1 MRSNK
6 RGEVLVAILNNK
18 LDFTILRE
26 QLWYRV
32 PVSSAEKWLK
42 DRWPPRWLAF
52 YQTQAFGVEKH
63 AVNYFA
69 EVLNIRE
76 VWRWQLFPDQPHDER
91 GQRRYYQVFVKSV
104 QRLPRP
110 IVSRRL
116 RRIVF
121 IPTTWEKFSRAAEIN
136 DLYDDSSLE
145 DVLWAEFKRHKIPAE
160 RQEFVTAKG
169 NNYALDF
176 AVYCTLAN
184 IDVETDGDHWHAN
197 PERAKEDNL
206 RDNDLATA
214 GWKVLRFT
222 SQQIQEEAADYCVS
236 RVAEN
241 INKLGGLDEGR
252 IVARKIDL
260 NEHGPYQPS
269 LFDPL

>member
-1 MRSNK
+1 MISNR
-6 RGEVLVAILNNK
+6 RGEVLVAILNKK

-26 QLWYRV
+26 QLWYRI

-42 DRWPPRWLAF
+42 DRWPPEWLAF
-52 YQTQAFGVEKH
+52 YQTQTFGVERH

-69 EVLNIRE
+69 KVLDIRE
-76 VWRWQLFPDQPHDER
+76 VFRWQLFPDEPRDARSH
-91 GQRRYYQVFVKSV
+91 RRYHQIFVKPI

-121 IPTTWEKFSRAAEIN
+121 IPTTWDKFTRAAEIN
-136 DLYDDSSLE
+136 DLYDGSSLE
-145 DVLWAEFKRHKIPAE
+145 DALWAEFRRHRIPAE
-160 RQEFVTAKG
+160 RQEFVVAKG
-169 NNYALDF
+169 NHYALDF
-176 AVYCTLAN
+176 AVYCITAN

-197 PERAKEDNL
+197 PERAKQDNL

-222 SQQIQEEAADYCVS
+222 SQQINEEAATYCVS

-241 INKLGGLDEGR
+241 INRLGGLDEGR
-252 IVARKIDL
+252 VIPRKINLDVS
-260 NEHGPYQPS
+260 GPYQPS